1 MIQNMPNLF
10 HIISPDFKHQS
21 LLSVITTY
29 VLFPL
34 AITMG
39 VLGGGIVMPNGL
51 GAALTL
57 FLAVSI
63 CSLLLAIGLSSV
75 RGGANSK
82 VHASLYLLLSSV
94 APFAIWY
101 GFTLTI

>member
-10 HIISPDFKHQS
+10 HIIAPNFKHQS
-21 LLSVITTY
+21 PLSVVATF

-39 VLGGGIVMPNGL
+39 VLGGGIVVPNGL
-51 GAALTL
+51 GAVLTL
-57 FLAVSI
+57 FLSVSI
-63 CSLLLAIGLSSV
+63 CSLLLAVGLSFV
-75 RGGANSK
+75 RGGTTSK
-82 VHASLYLLLSSV
+82 AQAGLYLLLSSF